1 VQTSER
7 SFFTRELEN
16 DAKTGVR
23 RLGVA
28 IRAAGAS
35 LREPIDWHKIRWNK
49 VNRDVRRLQV
59 RIVKA
64 LRAGNTRLVRALQYI
79 LTRSL
84 GGRALAVRRVTEN
97 KGKRTAGV
105 DKEIWNT
112 PKSKSKGILRLRKK
126 GYRASPLR
134 RVHIPKSSG
143 KKKRPLG
150 IPTMIDRAHQAL
162 WKLALEPIA
171 ESTAD
176 PYSYGFRECRSTA
189 DAIEMIFTCLS
200 QKGSATWIYECDLKA
215 CFDRISRK
223 WLLDNVP
230 MDKKILN
237 QWLTAG
243 FIEKGQFYPTED
255 GTPQGGI
262 ISPVLANIALD
273 GLQSKLKEA
282 FNWQDKVNLVRFA
295 DDFIITGNTKEL
307 LEDKVAPI
315 VVKHYKAR
323 GLELSE
329 EKTHITQIE
338 KGFDFLGQN
347 IRKYNGKL
355 IIKPSKKNT
364 KNLLHKVR
372 GIIKNSP
379 GNKPIHLIWE
389 LNPIIRGWAN
399 FHRHVVSK
407 VIFGQV
413 DFEITKT
420 LWKWAKRR
428 HPKLSVKKIK
438 QKYFY
443 RTERGRDWC
452 FFGRKGE
459 KKATLTKAMDVKIK
473 RHTKI
478 KGSANPYDPEYEIY
492 FERRQNKQTAENL
505 KSRGRMFSLWKKQKG
520 ICPVCKQRVSDQ
532 TRWHKHHITW
542 KVHGGK
548 DTLDNLVLLHPNC
561 HRQVHSLKLK
571 IKKPDS

>member
-1 VQTSER
+1 M
-7 SFFTRELEN
+7 
-16 DAKTGVR
+16 
-23 RLGVA
+23 
-28 IRAAGAS
+28 RAAGAS
-35 LREPIDWHKIRWNK
+35 LREPIGWHNIKWNK
-49 VNRDVRRLQV
+49 VNRNVRRLQV

-64 LRAGNTRLVRALQYI
+64 LREGKTRLVRALQYI
-79 LTRSL
+79 LTRSF

-112 PKSKSKGILRLRKK
+112 PKSKSKGILKLRKK

-134 RVHIPKSSG
+134 RVHIPKSNG
-143 KKKRPLG
+143 NTRPLG
-150 IPTMIDRAHQAL
+150 IPTMIDRAIQAL
-162 WKLALEPIA
+162 WKLALESIT
-171 ESTAD
+171 ESMAD
-176 PYSYGFRECRSTA
+176 PNSYGFRECRSTA
-189 DAIEMIFTCLS
+189 DAIEQCFICLS
-200 QKGSATWIYECDLKA
+200 QKGSAAWIYEGDIKA

-237 QWLTAG
+237 QWLKAG
-243 FIEKGQFYPTED
+243 FIEKGKLYPTED

-262 ISPVLANIALD
+262 ISPLLANIALD
-273 GLQSKLKEA
+273 GLESKLKAA
-282 FNWQDKVNLVRFA
+282 FPWQDKVHLIRFA
-295 DDFIITGNTKEL
+295 DDFIITGNTREV
-307 LEDKVAPI
+307 LEDKVTFI
-315 VVKHYKAR
+315 VKLHYGER

-329 EKTHITQIE
+329 EKTHITHIN

-355 IIKPSKKNT
+355 IIKPSEKNVR
-364 KNLLHKVR
+364 NFLHKVK

-379 GNKPIHLIWE
+379 GRKPIHLIWE
-389 LNPIIRGWAN
+389 LNPVIRGWAN

-407 VIFGQV
+407 AIFGQV

-420 LWKWAKRR
+420 LWKWTKRR
-428 HPKLSVKKIK
+428 HPKLPVNRVK

-443 RTERGRDWC
+443 QTEKGRDWC
-452 FFGRKGE
+452 FFGKKGD

-473 RHTKI
+473 RHIKI
-478 KGSANPYDPEYEIY
+478 KGLANPYDPEWEIY
-492 FERRQNKQTAENL
+492 FERRLNKQTAENL
-505 KSRGRMFSLWKKQKG
+505 KSRGRMFSLWKKQNG
-520 ICPVCKQRVSDQ
+520 ICPVCQQKIDDV
-532 TRWHKHHITW
+532 TKWHKHHITW

-548 DTLDNLVLLHPNC
+548 NTLDNLVLLHPNC

-571 IKKPDS
+571 VKKPDSKKGL